1 MLVRSEVIKV
11 INLKFKMPTQT
22 EAKKRISVSTHVIQA
37 GHGFALLVKK
47 GQTIRITDLEGQ
59 QVTDLL
65 AFDAAD
71 VAHRFSRA
79 QTKKLN
85 ARIWIS
91 TGHVLYSNLCK
102 PMLRIGHDTVG
113 KHDMQFSPCGPEDNL
128 IRFGKPGARTC
139 IGNLLEVLKPYEI
152 NRNAINEPF
161 GIFFNMEIDTQ
172 GECKTRPPLSKAGD
186 FVEFEACMDLL
197 VGLSACPQVF
207 NGCNGH
213 KLSPVKVE
221 VFALAPN
228 ATDVSRVEA

>member
-1 MLVRSEVIKV
+1 M
-11 INLKFKMPTQT
+11 INLTSEMPTQT
-22 EAKKRISVSTHVIQA
+22 EREKRTAVSTHVIQA

-47 GQTIRITDLEGQ
+47 GQTFRVTDLEGQ
-59 QVTDLL
+59 QVTDVL

-71 VAHRFSRA
+71 ITHRFSRA

-91 TGHVLYSNLCK
+91 TGHILYSNLCK
-102 PMLRIGHDTVG
+102 PMLRIGEDTVG

-139 IGNLLEVLKPYEI
+139 IGNLLEVLSPYGI
-152 NRNAINEPF
+152 NRDAINEPF
-161 GIFFNMEIDTQ
+161 GIFFNMKIDAEGRCSTHH
-172 GECKTRPPLSKAGD
+172 PLSNPGD
-186 FVEFEACMDLL
+186 FIELEVCMDLTI
-197 VGLSACPQVF
+197 GLSACPQVF

-228 ATDVSRVEA
+228 ASEASTGEA